1 MQHPLYTF
9 WVEEKYK
16 KRKEGV
22 FLRSRRTDITVEPLG
37 NGIWRLNEYDFVN
50 CFLVEG
56 EEKACLIDTGAG
68 VADIAAVAKSLTDKP
83 ITVLITHAHADHAGG
98 AVWFPEVYIHPADKK
113 ASHLSMS
120 TIGRAYFLYSHQYKR
135 KTHHVPYSAS
145 LQKDFRPVLKDLNEG
160 DTFDLGGR
168 VIETWLTPG
177 HTPGSVT
184 FRDSLTG
191 DLFTG
196 DNVTPMVTLHFPRGE
211 TVETWLE
218 GAKRTLALEG
228 EGRLLVG
235 HGNQPVP
242 KEWLA
247 AVIGWAEEL
256 VQKGNGKGRKV
267 RTKRGEEKVPC
278 LVYRQN
284 RVTGASRA
292 KEQK

>member
-1 MQHPLYTF
+1 M
-9 WVEEKYK
+9 
-16 KRKEGV
+16 
-22 FLRSRRTDITVEPLG
+22 RSRRTDITVEPLD

-56 EEKACLIDTGAG
+56 TEKACLIDAGAG
-68 VADIAAVAKSLTDKP
+68 VADMAAVVKSITDKP
-83 ITVLITHAHADHAGG
+83 LTVLITHAHADHIGG
-98 AVWFPEVYIHPADKK
+98 AVWFPEVYIHPLDRRSGRSCTRAYQ
-113 ASHLSMS
+113 
-120 TIGRAYFLYSHQYKR
+120 RAYFLYSHPYKR
-135 KTHHVPYSAS
+135 KSHRVSYAAS
-145 LQKDFRPVLKDLNEG
+145 LQKDHRPALKDLNEG

-168 VIETWLTPG
+168 VIETYLTPG

-211 TVETWLE
+211 TVQTWLG
-218 GAKRTLALEG
+218 GAKRTLALAG
-228 EGRLLVG
+228 EGCLRVG
-235 HGNQPVP
+235 HGNDAMPTD
-242 KEWLA
+242 WLA

-256 VQKGNGKGRKV
+256 VLKGNGNSRKA
-267 RTKRGEEKVPC
+267 RTVRGEEKFPC

-292 KEQK
+292 KEQKR